1 MTTPYIDPN
10 LIFAENAPT
19 QDKPAAFENY
29 DKGWDESRKNDGRPS
44 IKQMNYLQ
52 QQADLKNLYIHENG
66 AALPYKEGVAYEEN
80 AVVVKDGVLQQWKGG
95 AWKSV
100 IADGLSDTIQ
110 TFNTPETGVDPVTG
124 VADGAYYNVR
134 STEDDSYLVEY
145 QNIGGVPTPSGKSYP
160 SGSAID
166 GLKEAIID
174 PDTGLP
180 SASKIKDASGKSQQ
194 ELNDLDVILPN
205 VAALRALPASRVS
218 EIKSVTLLGYYTAG
232 DGGAGPRRVWRS
244 GPYSDNGGS
253 IIVANGGGAWV
264 WEDENCDH
272 NLRWWG
278 AKGDGVTDDSLAI
291 INALVWGG
299 NVSGNPG
306 DTYLYKQ
313 IVVSSNPAVTEKW
326 PNSYKSK
333 NTKPFNF
340 NGNGCKFKA
349 YGFVGETP
357 PPQIAATLMP
367 NQTASNA
374 VGGSFFIGGLD
385 HFKLSNFFFTGSLF
399 DNPDED
405 SKPYIAGVQ
414 GTLYAYNTR
423 AKGIQIYDC
432 EDFDLEKINGTAS
445 YELISLYGTRD
456 ARQTDI
462 NIAYVERGFVQEKT
476 IGTVSKRCKVYA
488 ARYQL
493 AGTNRGIYRL
503 ALPVVDASGTK
514 LYDVVPSPT
523 GSDGAK
529 GGSGISFLDLGTTN
543 SKFYNCESDYALSNS
558 FRVQD
563 DADNLPSS
571 GAEYIDCVSDYCS
584 RHAFSIYGPVVG
596 RVKVVRPIIK
606 HHGELKIIVDPP
618 ATREE
623 ALLGTQGTDI
633 RDYWMFHTLT
643 DEQQLGFSSGHDGFE
658 IIDPT
663 YETSDDITYTRG
675 RYAIKRPTDI
685 VRRVGSDIT
694 SSNGDIYK
702 GGYYKSAVYRSDA
715 RAWLLIG
722 SVEGAT
728 WDVIDR
734 TTAQFILLDNTSK
747 TKTIEFNNST
757 INVLGSN
764 TQALSLLRFPT
775 GGNKL
780 PASAKMPDWEFKN
793 LTLNVEGNRTSI
805 YAVNEFETDGEAYSC
820 VFSQCN
826 LPKNAGVLTFGGYK
840 SAQILNDRCKNLIA
854 PDLSASVRRDTVRKL
869 YQISEFGRLSLR
881 LHISNTLPIYAY
893 VPKRAR
899 LASVTPATSSGYDI
913 TGGVPQDHLSIT
925 NAYLPQVV
933 VDGAKQLTKTYT
945 AAGVA
950 GGISVTVEAV
960 EGDEL
965 YLKFE
970 SSNAIEGHYVFTF
983 DMPSDFD
990 YVAAINSKKT

>member
-1 MTTPYIDPN
+1 MAVPEQTPYSEHAGNGSTTSFALGFQCETKDH
-10 LIFAENAPT
+10 LIVLVDDIEPPIATWSLNSGNVVFTTA
-19 QDKPAAFENY
+19 PAAGKKITFQRNTPF
-29 DKGWDESRKNDGRPS
+29 SRSAEYQLYNNSFRPS
-44 IKQMNYLQ
+44 NVNADFDRIWWKLQ
-52 QQADLKNLYIHENG
+52 EL
-66 AALPYKEGVAYEEN
+66 
-80 AVVVKDGVLQQWKGG
+80 
-95 AWKSV
+95 
-100 IADGLSDTIQ
+100 
-110 TFNTPETGVDPVTG
+110 G
-124 VADGAYYNVR
+124 VADWILGARIDALKNYVDRKDDELKAYLMEEIRKQGVALDQLDEYYN
-134 STEDDSYLVEY
+134 YLMERLAQIAVDR
-145 QNIGGVPTPSGKSYP
+145 GW
-160 SGSAID
+160 
-166 GLKEAIID
+166 
-174 PDTGLP
+174 
-180 SASKIKDASGKSQQ
+180 DASFIVSADGSTQQ
-194 ELNDLDVILPN
+194 EINDLDFITPTIES
-205 VAALRALPASRVS
+205 LRNIPTSRVPA
-218 EIKSVTLLGYYTAG
+218 IKSVTLLGYYSAG
-232 DGGAGPRRVWRS
+232 DGGAGPRRVWKA
-244 GPYSDNGGS
+244 GPFVDNGGS
-253 IIVANGGGAWV
+253 IVVASGGGAWV
-264 WEDENCDH
+264 WEDPGVDH
-272 NLRWWG
+272 NLKWWG
-278 AKGDGVTDDSLAI
+278 AKGDGLTDDSLPI

-299 NVSGNPG
+299 NISGNPE

-313 IVVSSNPAVTEKW
+313 IVVSSNPIVTTNWSK
-326 PNSYKSK
+326 SLKSK

-349 YGFVGETP
+349 YGYVGETP
-357 PPQIAATLMP
+357 PPQVAATLMP

-374 VGGSFFIGGLD
+374 VGGSFFVGGLD
-385 HFKLSNFFFTGSLF
+385 RFKLSNFFFTGSLF
-399 DNPDED
+399 DNADED

-445 YELISLYGTRD
+445 YELISLYATRS

-462 NIAYVERGFVQEKT
+462 NIAFVERGFVQEKT

-493 AGTNRGIYRL
+493 AGTNRGLYQL
-503 ALPVVDASGTK
+503 ALPVVDASGAK
-514 LYDVVPSPT
+514 LYDVVPNPT
-523 GSDGAK
+523 GSNGAK

-543 SKFYNCESDYALSNS
+543 SKYYNCESEYALSNC
-558 FRVQD
+558 FRVQHA
-563 DADNLPSS
+563 ADNSPST
-571 GAEYIDCVSDYCS
+571 GTEYIDCVSDYCS
-584 RHAFSIYGPVVG
+584 RHAFSIYGPIVG
-596 RVKVVRPIIK
+596 RVKLVRPVVR

-618 ATREE
+618 ATRAE

-643 DEQQLGFSSGHDGFE
+643 DEQQLGFSSAHDGFE

-663 YETSDDITYTRG
+663 YETSDNIAYTRD
-675 RYAIKRPTDI
+675 RYAIKTPTNI
-685 VRRVGSDIT
+685 TRRVGSDIN
-694 SSNGDIYK
+694 SNSGDIYK
-702 GGYYKSAVYRSDA
+702 GGYYKSAVYLSSA
-715 RAWLLIG
+715 RAWLLLG
-722 SVEGAT
+722 VVDGAT

-734 TTAQFILLDNTSK
+734 TTAQLILLDNDTK
-747 TKTIEFNNST
+747 TKTVEFNNST

-764 TQALSLLRFPT
+764 TQALSLLRFNA
-775 GGNKL
+775 GGDKL
-780 PASAKMPDWEFKN
+780 PASAKMPDWKFKN
-793 LTLNVEGNRTSI
+793 LTLNVESDRSAI
-805 YAVNEFETDGEAYSC
+805 YAVNEFATDGEAYSC
-820 VFSQCN
+820 VFSQCD

-899 LASVTPATSSGYDI
+899 LASVTPTASSGYDI
-913 TGGVPQDHLSIT
+913 TGGVPQDHLGLT
-925 NAYLPQVV
+925 NTYLPQVV
-933 VDGAKQLTKTYT
+933 ADGAKQLCKTYT

-960 EGDEL
+960 EGEEL

-970 SSNAIEGHYVFTF
+970 ATNAIEGHYVFTF